1 MAGLTRELI
10 YGRQAVRETLRAGRR
25 RVAVLYQA
33 QGMPPSPVLAE
44 IVERARAA
52 KAEIQTVPRAQL
64 EAWLGPVNHQGVA
77 LAVGPYPYGNVDE
90 ALALAAR
97 RGQPPFLLLLD
108 RVQDPQNLGTLLRTA
123 EACGVHG
130 VLLPRHRAAHVTP
143 AVVHASAGA
152 SEHLLV
158 SEVTNLVETMRWL
171 QKQGL
176 WLAGLDIH
184 PQAQPPEAVD
194 LSGPLGIVVGSEGF
208 GLGRLVAAT
217 CDWLLYLPMVGRI
230 NSLNAAVAGSIVL
243 YHVMRRRMSTASS

>member
-1 MAGLTRELI
+1 MAGLRHELI

-25 RVAVLYQA
+25 RVIALYQA
-33 QGMPPSPVLAE
+33 QGMQASPVLTE
-44 IVERARAA
+44 IGERARAA
-52 KAEIQTVPRAQL
+52 QIAIQMVPRQQL
-64 EAWLGPVNHQGVA
+64 DTWLGAVNHQGVA
-77 LAVGPYPYGNVDE
+77 LAVGPYPYVDVGE

-97 RGQPPFLLLLD
+97 QGQPPFLLLLD
-108 RVQDPQNLGTLLRTA
+108 RVQDPQNLGALLRTA

-130 VLLPRHRAAHVTP
+130 VVLPRHRAAHVTP
-143 AVVHASAGA
+143 AAVHASAGA

-158 SEVTNLVETMRWL
+158 SEVTNLVETMRRL

-176 WLAGLDIH
+176 WLAGLEIH
-184 PQAQPPEAVD
+184 PQAQPPEAAD

-243 YHVMRRRMSTASS
+243 YHVMRRRMTGGPS